1 MLNFVWSG
9 FFVCAGIAA
18 LYQSVNGNA
27 DIWAELVNSLF
38 LSAESGF
45 KIALNLTGLL
55 CFWLGLMKIAEAAHL
70 TDKLALLLKP
80 FFRKVMPDLP
90 DNSPAF
96 GSICLNMAANILGLD
111 NAATPMGL
119 KAMTQMQQHN
129 PKKDT
134 ASPSQILFMVLNA
147 SSVTLIPVSILM
159 YRQQAGSECPA
170 AIFIPVLLATSA
182 STLVGF
188 SATALWLKLPIFNR
202 IVGGYIGALMLF
214 IGLIT
219 VGFWYMPPDLRSHIS
234 YIIGNFLLFCLIL
247 MFILSGLRHKVD
259 VYETFIEGAKD
270 GFKIAVQI
278 IPYLVAMLT
287 AIAVFRAAGCLEY
300 ISSGLAVVLE
310 SLNLDTEFLP
320 ALPTALMKPLSGSG
334 ARAMMLDTFRAY
346 GVDSFQSF
354 VASIVQGSTETSF
367 YVLAVYF
374 GAVKISKT
382 GAALPLALLSDAA
395 GIICAILL
403 AYLFY

>member
-1 MLNFVWSG
+1 
-9 FFVCAGIAA
+9 
-18 LYQSVNGNA
+18 
-27 DIWAELVNSLF
+27 
-38 LSAESGF
+38 
-45 KIALNLTGLL
+45 
-55 CFWLGLMKIAEAAHL
+55 
-70 TDKLALLLKP
+70 
-80 FFRKVMPDLP
+80 
-90 DNSPAF
+90 
-96 GSICLNMAANILGLD
+96 
-111 NAATPMGL
+111 
-119 KAMTQMQQHN
+119 
-129 PKKDT
+129 
-134 ASPSQILFMVLNA
+134 MVLNA

-159 YRQQAGSECPA
+159 YRQQAGSVYPA

-188 SATALWLKLPIFNR
+188 LATALWFKLPIFNR
-202 IVGGYIGALMLF
+202 IVGGYIGALLLF
-214 IGLIT
+214 VGLIT
-219 VGFWYMPPDLRSHIS
+219 WGFWYLPPELRSQIS
-234 YIIGNFLLFCLIL
+234 YITGNFLLFCLIL

-259 VYETFIEGAKD
+259 VYETFIEGAKE
-270 GFKIAVQI
+270 GFGIAIQI

-300 ISSGLAVVLE
+300 ISSGLALVLE
-310 SLNLDTEFLP
+310 NLNLDTEFLP